1 MDIWIPVL
9 VAVVTGLLSFIA
21 STVKSHYDMQKV
33 KLENK
38 VQMQRMKEQHQV
50 DLEKIE
56 KEHIVALEKMKTE
69 FELKLA
75 TYDSTKE
82 ADVKY
87 SFMEKIIDQA
97 IKDPANA
104 TKELQ
109 GLKELT
115 NLAQQLNS
123 QEK

>member
-1 MDIWIPVL
+1 
-9 VAVVTGLLSFIA
+9 
-21 STVKSHYDMQKV
+21 
-33 KLENK
+33 
-38 VQMQRMKEQHQV
+38 MQRMKDQHQV

-104 TKELQ
+104 TKGLQ
-109 GLKELT
+109 GLKELA

>member
-50 DLEKIE
+50 DLEK
-56 KEHIVALEKMKTE
+56 MKTE

-104 TKELQ
+104 TKGLQ
-109 GLKELT
+109 GLKELA

>member
-9 VAVVTGLLSFIA
+9 VAIVTGLLSFIA
-21 STVKSHYDMQKV
+21 STVKSNHDMQKV
-33 KLENK
+33 KLENEA
-38 VQMQRMKEQHQV
+38 QMQRMKEQHQD

-56 KEHIVALEKMKTE
+56 KEHVVALEKMKTE

-82 ADVKY
+82 TDVKY

-97 IKDPANA
+97 MKHPQNA
-104 TKELQ
+104 AKGLQ
-109 GLKELT
+109 GLKDLAD
-115 NLAQQLNS
+115 LAQQFKG

>member
-9 VAVVTGLLSFIA
+9 VAVVTGLLSLIA
-21 STVKSHYDMQKV
+21 STVKSHYDKQKV

-97 IKDPANA
+97 IKDPANT
-104 TKELQ
+104 TK
-109 GLKELT
+109 GL
-115 NLAQQLNS
+115 
-123 QEK
+123 

>member
-1 MDIWIPVL
+1 
-9 VAVVTGLLSFIA
+9 
-21 STVKSHYDMQKV
+21 
-33 KLENK
+33 
-38 VQMQRMKEQHQV
+38 MKEQHQV

-104 TKELQ
+104 TKGLQ
-109 GLKELT
+109 GLKELA

>member
-1 MDIWIPVL
+1 
-9 VAVVTGLLSFIA
+9 
-21 STVKSHYDMQKV
+21 
-33 KLENK
+33 
-38 VQMQRMKEQHQV
+38 MQRMKEQHQV

-104 TKELQ
+104 TKGLQ
-109 GLKELT
+109 GLKKLA

>member
-1 MDIWIPVL
+1 MDIWIHVL

-21 STVKSHYDMQKV
+21 STVKSHYDMQNV

-104 TKELQ
+104 TKGLQ
-109 GLKELT
+109 GLKELA

>member
-104 TKELQ
+104 TK
-109 GLKELT
+109 GL
-115 NLAQQLNS
+115 
-123 QEK
+123 

>member
-1 MDIWIPVL
+1 
-9 VAVVTGLLSFIA
+9 
-21 STVKSHYDMQKV
+21 
-33 KLENK
+33 
-38 VQMQRMKEQHQV
+38 MQRMQEQHQV
-50 DLEKIE
+50 ALATIE
-56 KEHIVALEKMKTE
+56 KAHIVALEKMKTE

-104 TKELQ
+104 TKGLQ
-109 GLKELT
+109 GLKELA

>member
-1 MDIWIPVL
+1 
-9 VAVVTGLLSFIA
+9 
-21 STVKSHYDMQKV
+21 MQKV

-104 TKELQ
+104 TKGLQ

>member
-1 MDIWIPVL
+1 MICKK
-9 VAVVTGLLSFIA
+9 LSLRI
-21 STVKSHYDMQKV
+21 KCKC
-33 KLENK
+33 
-38 VQMQRMKEQHQV
+38 KEWQHQV

-104 TKELQ
+104 TKGLQ
-109 GLKELT
+109 GLKELA

>member
-1 MDIWIPVL
+1 
-9 VAVVTGLLSFIA
+9 
-21 STVKSHYDMQKV
+21 MQS
-33 KLENK
+33 
-38 VQMQRMKEQHQV
+38 MKEQHQV

-104 TKELQ
+104 TKGLQ
-109 GLKELT
+109 GLKELA

>member
-97 IKDPANA
+97 IKDQQMQR
-104 TKELQ
+104 KDY
-109 GLKELT
+109 KDSK
-115 NLAQQLNS
+115 NLLIWLNN
-123 QEK
+123 

>member
-1 MDIWIPVL
+1 
-9 VAVVTGLLSFIA
+9 
-21 STVKSHYDMQKV
+21 
-33 KLENK
+33 
-38 VQMQRMKEQHQV
+38 MQRMKEQHQV

-87 SFMEKIIDQA
+87 SFMEKIID
-97 IKDPANA
+97 PANA
-104 TKELQ
+104 TKGLQ
-109 GLKELT
+109 GLKELA